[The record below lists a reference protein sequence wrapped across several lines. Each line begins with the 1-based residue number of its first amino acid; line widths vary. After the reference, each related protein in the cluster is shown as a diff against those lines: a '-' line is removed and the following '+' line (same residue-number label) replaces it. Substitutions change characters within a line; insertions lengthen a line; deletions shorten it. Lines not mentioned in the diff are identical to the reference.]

1 MMKLKAAIIDDEVH
15 CIETLA
21 YDLQEVYGDKIDIIF
36 TAKDSVEGIKQIG
49 KTRPDLLFLDIEMPR
64 LNGFD
69 VLELIEGTA
78 TKVIFTTAHSEYAIR
93 AVGLKAAAYLLKP
106 IQPEDLQEALD
117 RVYKTFLPPEN
128 TTLRRKLPIPYA
140 DGIQLI
146 AHTDILY
153 CQSSGNYTEFFLTT
167 NEKIVASKTLKY
179 FGELLPNDQFVRIHK
194 SYIVNLLHLKRYL
207 KVDGGIVCMSN
218 NVNLP
223 VSRINREKLLK
234 LIHPDT

>member
-1 MMKLKAAIIDDEVH
+1 MMKLKVAIIDDEIH

-21 YDLQEVYGDKIDIIF
+21 YDLRELHGDKIDIIF
-36 TAKDSVEGIKQIG
+36 TAKDSVEGTKQLG

-69 VLELIEGTA
+69 VLDLIDGTP

-106 IQPEDLQEALD
+106 IQPDELREALD
-117 RVYKTFLPPEN
+117 RVYKTFSPSQNL
-128 TTLRRKLPIPYA
+128 TLKSKLPVPYT

-146 AHTDILY
+146 AHSDILY
-153 CQSSGNYTEFFLTT
+153 CRSNGNYTEFFLTT
-167 NEKIVASKTLKY
+167 NEKIVASKTLKH
-179 FGELLPNDQFVRIHK
+179 FGELLPRDQFVRIHK
-194 SYIVNLLHLKRYL
+194 SYIVNLSHLKRYL
-207 KVDGGIVCMSN
+207 KVDGGVVSMGN
-218 NVNLP
+218 NVTLP

-234 LIHPDT
+234 LIHPNT